1 MRILDKKAFED
12 FTTTLS
18 NIWNYRNNV
27 IFRGKE
33 EDAHVI
39 WERGC
44 KLNDDFHIHN
54 FSIWPILPQA
64 LRTCKWEKPQVGV
77 IKVNVDASVNAN
89 RTGLGIIVRDS
100 DGFVLS
106 DKAVFINRIVNSE
119 WEELDGLLEG
129 IQLAQSLIDKV
140 IFEINCACI
149 INQFC
154 KHMDDITIFS
164 YHFKEARKMLDSFSK
179 VEVKWVDRR

>member
-1 MRILDKKAFED
+1 MSFALIGLKIVCVSWTKKLSRTSLLPFQI
-12 FTTTLS
+12 FGTTEIMSFL
-18 NIWNYRNNV
+18 
-27 IFRGKE
+27 
-33 EDAHVI
+33 
-39 WERGC
+39 
-44 KLNDDFHIHN
+44 
-54 FSIWPILPQA
+54 A

-129 IQLAQSLIDKV
+129 IQLAQ
-140 IFEINCACI
+140 
-149 INQFC
+149 
-154 KHMDDITIFS
+154 
-164 YHFKEARKMLDSFSK
+164 
-179 VEVKWVDRR
+179 